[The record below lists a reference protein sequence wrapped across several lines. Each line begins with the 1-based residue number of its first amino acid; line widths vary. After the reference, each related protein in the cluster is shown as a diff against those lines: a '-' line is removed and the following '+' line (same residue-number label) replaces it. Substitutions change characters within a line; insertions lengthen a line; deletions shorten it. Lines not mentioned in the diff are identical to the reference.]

1 MIAISRRQFLVV
13 SAALSV
19 SYPFI
24 RVAASSNSDG
34 GVYPITIAVLKE
46 AYAEEKL
53 AAERYVLFSG
63 KAVDENYPNI
73 AYLFTAMAASE
84 NIHARNYKRI
94 LSELSVTIDKPEFS
108 ISTLDTKANLIK
120 AAEGE
125 LKKIDSTYPDF
136 LAKLKPESHDQA
148 IAACMYSWKSHKQ
161 HQAQITEIKKYSK
174 LFFGP
179 VAREI
184 EESDFDFHVCQNCG
198 STMDEAPVSSCVI
211 CHKPPPTYKKISRPA

>member
-34 GVYPITIAVLKE
+34 GVYPITIAILKE

-148 IAACMYSWKSHKQ
+148 IAACNSEFNK
-161 HQAQITEIKKYSK
+161 
-174 LFFGP
+174 
-179 VAREI
+179 
-184 EESDFDFHVCQNCG
+184 
-198 STMDEAPVSSCVI
+198 
-211 CHKPPPTYKKISRPA
+211 